1 MNQGN
6 VPCSY
11 AASSRAGDKSPPT
24 ARRPCSPASETGGK
38 CKSSSSTWTFMVQRN
53 SPCVSFACMG
63 EMNVQ
68 AQIAALSEVLTSR
81 PLPGW
86 PSQSL
91 ACPPG
96 RPRDLEERVRDAR
109 QAGVVSLLCWHNG
122 QWQVLLM
129 LRTRDNTPHSGQLAF
144 PGGAAEAL
152 DGGDLTR
159 TALRELEEEVGISLR
174 EDQIMGWLSPIYI
187 PPSHFFVQP
196 WWLVVTRCPTFG
208 CRKKKLP
215 RSCGCR
221 CPNCHHPA
229 SLAQAELRVRSGK
242 VTVPDGQSRVMCFG
256 ERPP

>member
-1 MNQGN
+1 
-6 VPCSY
+6 
-11 AASSRAGDKSPPT
+11 
-24 ARRPCSPASETGGK
+24 
-38 CKSSSSTWTFMVQRN
+38 
-53 SPCVSFACMG
+53 
-63 EMNVQ
+63 MNVQ

-109 QAGVVSLLCWHNG
+109 QAGVVSLLCWHEG

-129 LRTRDNTPHSGQLAF
+129 LRTRDNTAHSDQLAF

-174 EDQIMGWLSPIYI
+174 EDQIIGRLSPIYI

-196 WWLVVTRCPTFG
+196 VVACCDG
-208 CRKKKLP
+208 LP
-215 RSCGCR
+215 HIRLQEEEVAAVMWVPLSELPSPGQPW
-221 CPNCHHPA
+221 PNQ
-229 SLAQAELRVRSGK
+229 SVRVRGGK
-242 VTVPDGQSRVMCFG
+242 VTVPGWPVERHVLWGATAMMMAELLEVCEASGFG
-256 ERPP
+256 LSFAGSTSQES

>member
-1 MNQGN
+1 
-6 VPCSY
+6 
-11 AASSRAGDKSPPT
+11 
-24 ARRPCSPASETGGK
+24 
-38 CKSSSSTWTFMVQRN
+38 
-53 SPCVSFACMG
+53 MG

-109 QAGVVSLLCWHNG
+109 QAGVVSLLCWHKG

-174 EDQIMGWLSPIYI
+174 EDQIMGRLSPIYI

-196 WWLVVTRCPTFG
+196 VVACCDG
-208 CRKKKLP
+208 LP
-215 RSCGCR
+215 HIRLQEEEVAAVMWVPLSELPPPGQPW
-221 CPNCHHPA
+221 PNQ
-229 SLAQAELRVRSGK
+229 SVRVRGGK
-242 VTVPDGQSRVMCFG
+242 VTVPGWPVERHVLWGATAMMMAELLEVCEAAGFG
-256 ERPP
+256 LSFAGSTSQES

>member
-1 MNQGN
+1 
-6 VPCSY
+6 
-11 AASSRAGDKSPPT
+11 
-24 ARRPCSPASETGGK
+24 
-38 CKSSSSTWTFMVQRN
+38 
-53 SPCVSFACMG
+53 
-63 EMNVQ
+63 MNVQ
-68 AQIAALSEVLTSR
+68 AQITALSEVLTSR

-109 QAGVVSLLCWHNG
+109 QAGVVSLLCWHEG

-174 EDQIMGWLSPIYI
+174 EDQIMGRLSPIYI

-196 WWLVVTRCPTFG
+196 VVACCDG
-208 CRKKKLP
+208 LP
-215 RSCGCR
+215 HIRLQEEEVAAVMWVPLS
-221 CPNCHHPA
+221 NCHHPA
-229 SLAQAELRVRSGK
+229 SRGPIKACVFEAARSPCQG
-242 VTVPDGQSRVMCFG
+242 GRSSVMCSG
-256 ERPP
+256 VRPP

>member
-1 MNQGN
+1 
-6 VPCSY
+6 
-11 AASSRAGDKSPPT
+11 
-24 ARRPCSPASETGGK
+24 
-38 CKSSSSTWTFMVQRN
+38 
-53 SPCVSFACMG
+53 MG

-152 DGGDLTR
+152 DGGDLTK

-174 EDQIMGWLSPIYI
+174 EDQIMGRLSPIYI

-196 WWLVVTRCPTFG
+196 VVACCDG
-208 CRKKKLP
+208 LP
-215 RSCGCR
+215 HIRLQEEEVAAVMWVPLSELPPPGKPW
-221 CPNCHHPA
+221 PNQ
-229 SLAQAELRVRSGK
+229 SVRVRGGK
-242 VTVPDGQSRVMCFG
+242 VTVPGWPVERHVLWGATAMMMAELLDVCEASGFG
-256 ERPP
+256 LSFVGSTSQES

>member
-1 MNQGN
+1 MNQGKHH
-6 VPCSY
+6 VHKPP
-11 AASSRAGDKSPPT
+11 AVVQATSPLQLREGHVLPLLK
-24 ARRPCSPASETGGK
+24 PGK
-38 CKSSSSTWTFMVQRN
+38 VQVVVEHMDLHGAKKQPMRFL
-53 SPCVSFACMG
+53 CVHG

-109 QAGVVSLLCWHNG
+109 QAGVVSLLCWHEG

-129 LRTRDNTPHSGQLAF
+129 LRTRDNTAHSGQLAF

-159 TALRELEEEVGISLR
+159 TALRE
-174 EDQIMGWLSPIYI
+174 
-187 PPSHFFVQP
+187 
-196 WWLVVTRCPTFG
+196 
-208 CRKKKLP
+208 
-215 RSCGCR
+215 
-221 CPNCHHPA
+221 
-229 SLAQAELRVRSGK
+229 
-242 VTVPDGQSRVMCFG
+242 
-256 ERPP
+256 